1 MIVLITGLVIGLCV
15 GVPVGFFYGV
25 VAERARKRPLTDAE
39 IQASEP
45 YTPRQLVTPGPND
58 VPRDPRERVRE
69 MRSDAGWRA
78 MGKRGG
84 AR

>member
-1 MIVLITGLVIGLCV
+1 MIVLTTGLVIGLCV

-45 YTPRQLVTPGPND
+45 YTPRLLVTPGPND
-58 VPRDPRERVRE
+58 VPRDPRERVKE
-69 MRSDAGWRA
+69 MRQWRA
-78 MGKRGG
+78 MKRSERSSG
-84 AR
+84 A